1 MRLYSGFVKKWWL
14 LIGVLVPLTVFG
26 QENMKKPEIYQFSG
40 LIVSASTGDSIPYAT
55 VRVKTT
61 RQGILSN
68 VSGFFSIPVSENDT
82 LVFDHVGFYPYE
94 LIIKDY
100 LEDYPQ
106 KNTQYIYSIIYMLE
120 DTVTLPTVNI
130 FPYDTPEELKTA
142 VVNMEIPDDSPEA
155 IASRNMDPRL
165 MYSIISSLPMDSG
178 ERIMVNRQMYYDY
191 YRQQNIVPT
200 IGLDPIAATRLLQY
214 AVDKAQKKK
223 NKGLNYW
230 EE

>member
-1 MRLYSGFVKKWWL
+1 MQLNTGIFRNWW
-14 LIGVLVPLTVFG
+14 IIIAMLVPLGAWG
-26 QENMKKPEIYQFSG
+26 QERAEKPEIYQFSG
-40 LIVSASTGDSIPYAT
+40 LMVSASTGDSIPYGT

-68 VSGFFSIPVSENDT
+68 ASGFFSIPVTEADT
-82 LVFDHVGFYPYE
+82 LIFDHVAHYPYE
-94 LIIKDY
+94 LIVKEY

-165 MYSIISSLPMDSG
+165 MYSIISSLPMDAG
-178 ERIMVNRQMYYDY
+178 ERVMVNRQMYYDY

-200 IGLDPIAATRLLQY
+200 IGLDPIAATRLLKY